1 MKYYFYLRRK
11 HMNNSDMTFY
21 DAIRKR
27 GSYRQEFL
35 AEAVPEEVLLRIM
48 EAGCRAPSGY
58 NFQTTSFL
66 VVTNPD
72 LLIKLADIAPSPAT
86 NTAPAMII
94 PLSSKKKSPKT
105 GLSFEIEDYAAAVE
119 NILLAIT
126 AEGYAAVW
134 MDGAVNLED
143 RRERI
148 NKLLHV
154 PDDRYVRAIIP
165 LGRPEKEVTQRKKKP
180 LEERVKWLR

>member
-1 MKYYFYLRRK
+1 METTKVMKYYFYLRRK

-58 NFQTTSFL
+58 NFQTPSFL

-72 LLIKLADIAPSPAT
+72 DYPS
-86 NTAPAMII
+86 
-94 PLSSKKKSPKT
+94 
-105 GLSFEIEDYAAAVE
+105 F
-119 NILLAIT
+119 
-126 AEGYAAVW
+126 
-134 MDGAVNLED
+134 
-143 RRERI
+143 
-148 NKLLHV
+148 
-154 PDDRYVRAIIP
+154 
-165 LGRPEKEVTQRKKKP
+165 
-180 LEERVKWLR
+180 LEEEISENGAFL